1 MLVISKTARVVL
13 QGNVEALLDPS
24 LGAAPLGEVQLQH
37 QPPVVGSNTAELMSS
52 GEGGLVLPDRNRA
65 WTGASSTLTGLVAS
79 EWSLEGSSH
88 TSEKLVS
95 QAHEQEVPTMPEEDT
110 LGSSA
115 ALPPYSHTSA
125 KLVPETRE
133 QDAPATHEE
142 DTVGSS
148 VALTPYSNTSD
159 KFVQEPHGQEAPA
172 IPKGDTA
179 GSSVALSPYS
189 HTSEQLVPQ
198 THEQEA
204 PAMHAEDTVGSS
216 VALPPYFDCTLVR
229 EPFQTVSRTAEVDA
243 GVPLQAAVA
252 QSVTVD
258 TLTYLNATGWSIA

>member
-1 MLVISKTARVVL
+1 MLVILKTTRVVL

-24 LGAAPLGEVQLQH
+24 LDAAPLGEVQLPH

-52 GEGGLVLPDRNRA
+52 GEGGPVLPDRNRT

-95 QAHEQEVPTMPEEDT
+95 QAHEQEVPTMHEEDT

-148 VALTPYSNTSD
+148 VALTPHSNTSE
-159 KFVQEPHGQEAPA
+159 KFVQEPLGQEAPA
-172 IPKGDTA
+172 THEDDT
-179 GSSVALSPYS
+179 

-204 PAMHAEDTVGSS
+204 PAMHEDDTVGSS

-229 EPFQTVSRTAEVDA
+229 EPFRTVSRAAEVVHA

-252 QSVTVD
+252 QPVAVD
-258 TLTYLNATGWSIA
+258 TLTYLNATG